1 MSLLLRL
8 QSCKYLKSTLYDWMV
23 EPVADMWYR
32 EVLLLC
38 PMDAFVLDVGVGGA
52 SSLIANRDIIRSK
65 GLNVTGV
72 VCDAE
77 YARTAQDDILKYELE
92 NQVNI
97 VYSSILEYTPPHVAL
112 IYFSG
117 GFTLIPNKV
126 DMIKRCC
133 RMLQGPAANGS
144 SCTGNAEDDDSGAL
158 VFTPTFEKPTL
169 WGPYVL
175 PLLRRVLKLLTTM
188 DFGEAT
194 SEADF
199 LSLLRQSELRVVSMR
214 TLKDYWFCKHVMV
227 VARPLK

>member
-8 QSCKYLKSTLYDWMV
+8 RSCKCPKSTLYDWMV
-23 EPVADMWYR
+23 APLADMWYR

-38 PMDAFVLDVGVGGA
+38 PMDAFVLDVGVGA
-52 SSLIANRDIIRSK
+52 TSSLIANRDIIRSK
-65 GLNVTGV
+65 GLIVTRV

-77 YARTAQDDILKYELE
+77 DARAAQGDILKYELE
-92 NQVNI
+92 NQVSI
-97 VYSSILEYTPPHVAL
+97 VCSSILEYTPPHVAF

-126 DMIKRCC
+126 DMIKHCC

-144 SCTGNAEDDDSGAL
+144 SCTGNAEDDGGGVL

-169 WGPYVL
+169 WGLYVS
-175 PLLRRVLKLLTTM
+175 PLLRRVLKLLMTM
-188 DFGEAT
+188 DFGKVT

-199 LSLLRQSELRVVSMR
+199 LSLLRQAELRVVSMR
-214 TLKDYWFCKHVMV
+214 TLKDYWFRKHVMV
-227 VARPLK
+227 LATPLE